1 MKVFVIK
8 RKEYNLN
15 LKKFD
20 PKKLT
25 VLREKAG
32 LTFLELSREM
42 KRYEKKISKM
52 SIWGWERGDHEPSLK
67 YLSIMSAYF
76 KVPIEYFM
84 KK

>member
-1 MKVFVIK
+1 MKLFVLK
-8 RKEYNLN
+8 RKEAN
-15 LKKFD
+15 LKLRKFD

-25 VLREKAG
+25 SLRENAG
-32 LTFLELSREM
+32 LTYLELSREM
-42 KRYEKKISKM
+42 ARYEKKISKM